1 MIYLIY
7 GEDSLSVEETL
18 ASLSSDGGDDSL
30 YDVNTTTLNGA
41 TVSLAEVEAAWSTI
55 PFLADKR
62 TVVVRGLLARM
73 EQGRSGGSSR
83 SRGMDGEWADIGER
97 LAHVPD
103 STELIFVD
111 AAISWNNPLLS
122 AIRPLAQVHEFRL
135 PSVRD
140 MPGWVRQRADR
151 LGAAIEPSAISAL
164 VDAIGNDTRLIDM
177 ELQKLAIYR
186 SHGRSAEFSDGRSDG
201 MIRRQDVEAMVSYVR
216 EANIF
221 AAVDAALEGRAGFA
235 LRLAH
240 QLLAEGRSSTYV
252 VTMLARQVR
261 FLIVAK
267 DMKSRG
273 FQQDEIGRRLSIRGY
288 PLTKTMQQEGRF
300 SAERLAEIHRKLL
313 EADLSIK
320 TGAADE
326 EMALDALIV
335 GLSDPSHPR

>member
-1 MIYLIY
+1 MIY
-7 GEDSLSVEETL
+7 GDDSLSVEETL
-18 ASLSSDGGDDSL
+18 ASLISDGGDDDL

-41 TVSLAEVEAAWSTI
+41 TVSLAELEAAWSTI

-62 TVVVRGLLARM
+62 IVVVRNLLVRM
-73 EQGRSGGSSR
+73 EQGRGSGSSR
-83 SRGMDGEWADIGER
+83 SRGIDGEWADIGER

-111 AAISWNNPLLS
+111 AAVSRNNPLLR

-164 VDAIGNDTRLIDM
+164 VDAIGNDTRLVDM

-186 SHGRSAEFSDGRSDG
+186 SDGRSGG

-240 QLLAEGRSSTYV
+240 QILAEGRSSTYV

-267 DMKSRG
+267 DMKARG

-300 SAERLAEIHRKLL
+300 SAERLTEIHRRLL

-335 GLSDPSHPR
+335 GLSAPSQPR

>member
-7 GEDSLSVEETL
+7 GDDSLSVGEML
-18 ASLSSDGGDDSL
+18 ASLRADAGSDEL
-30 YDVNTTTLNGA
+30 YDVSTTTLDGA
-41 TVSLAEVEAAWSTI
+41 SVSLAELEAAWSTM

-62 TVVVRGLLARM
+62 TVMVRGLLARM
-73 EQGRSGGSSR
+73 ERGRGGGSAR
-83 SRGMDGEWADIGER
+83 SRGIEDEWTDIGER
-97 LAHVPD
+97 IAHIPE

-111 AAISWNNPLLS
+111 AAVNRGNPLLR

-135 PSVRD
+135 PSVRE

-151 LGAAIEPSAISAL
+151 LGAGIEPGAISAL

-177 ELQKLAIYR
+177 ELQKLALY
-186 SHGRSAEFSDGRSDG
+186 RSDG
-201 MIRRQDVEAMVSYVR
+201 MIRRQDVEALVSYVR

-221 AAVDAALEGRAGFA
+221 AAVDAALEGRAGIA
-235 LRLAH
+235 LRLVH
-240 QLLAEGRSSTYV
+240 QLLDAGRPPTYLI
-252 VTMLARQVR
+252 TMLARQVR

-267 DMKSRG
+267 DMKARG
-273 FQQDEIGRRLSIRGY
+273 FQQDEIGRKLSISGY

-300 SAERLAEIHRKLL
+300 DAVRLVEIHRRLI

-335 GLSDPSHPR
+335 ALSAA